1 MLFTC
6 RAHETILYF
15 TKAFVYGNGADNSVA
30 SKNHSPQHGSATCL
44 PAAVFAAMLRSLSMK
59 C

>member
-6 RAHETILYF
+6 CALDTNLYF
-15 TKAFVYGNGADNSVA
+15 TPAFVYGNGADNSAA
-30 SKNHSPQHGSATCL
+30 SKNYSPQHASATCL
-44 PAAVFAAMLRSLSMK
+44 PVAVLAAMLRSLSMK